1 MKQQLKNILKR
12 IPPFKQFY
20 QKIVSVEGALLKEI
34 NCLENENAFIK
45 RALEQQNNLV
55 SELDIQIKKLT
66 AQLNDAIPSQSAYL
80 RDQIDNIEANLNEL
94 NTFYNEELTS
104 KLSGFSESL
113 LALEVDMKKK
123 YSYIN
128 IDERYRYLNSRID
141 ATYKQMDYLY
151 YKGLHPDFY
160 EMAIAEWFQQKTGDK
175 LDLENPKTYNEKLQ
189 WLKLYDCTSLKT
201 LLVDKYLVRDWV
213 SEKIGS
219 EYLIPLLGVWN
230 SYDEI
235 NFDSLPQKF
244 VLKTNHG
251 SSWNLIVKNKNE
263 INQKQ
268 AKMNFDKWMNTNFAF
283 YNGFE
288 LQYLNVPRKIIAEE
302 YLEDLEKV
310 SDYRFMC
317 FNGEVKMVWLDTYQ
331 TDHRCLT
338 FFTPEWK
345 KMNIKMRHPIAEY
358 DIPRPKNY
366 EKMLAIASTLSQGF
380 AHVRVDLY
388 NVDGK
393 IYFGELTFS
402 STSGTLGIEPKEFE
416 YEMGDWIELPQK
428 QSTPRTIF
436 GLAK

>member
-1 MKQQLKNILKR
+1 
-12 IPPFKQFY
+12 
-20 QKIVSVEGALLKEI
+20 
-34 NCLENENAFIK
+34 
-45 RALEQQNNLV
+45 
-55 SELDIQIKKLT
+55 
-66 AQLNDAIPSQSAYL
+66 
-80 RDQIDNIEANLNEL
+80 
-94 NTFYNEELTS
+94 
-104 KLSGFSESL
+104 
-113 LALEVDMKKK
+113 
-123 YSYIN
+123 
-128 IDERYRYLNSRID
+128 
-141 ATYKQMDYLY
+141 
-151 YKGLHPDFY
+151 
-160 EMAIAEWFQQKTGDK
+160 
-175 LDLENPKTYNEKLQ
+175 
-189 WLKLYDCTSLKT
+189 
-201 LLVDKYLVRDWV
+201 
-213 SEKIGS
+213 
-219 EYLIPLLGVWN
+219 
-230 SYDEI
+230 
-235 NFDSLPQKF
+235 
-244 VLKTNHG
+244 
-251 SSWNLIVKNKNE
+251 
-263 INQKQ
+263 
-268 AKMNFDKWMNTNFAF
+268 MNFDKWMNTNFAF

-366 EKMLAIASTLSQGF
+366 EKMLTIASTLSQGF

-428 QSTPRTIF
+428 QSTPRTIL